1 LRRFRPSR
9 HYSHEVSEPHG
20 NRLSATSRTAG
31 LTTPAVFLQR
41 NPKHNLPGMSHAG
54 MRAYEQRT
62 REIVSRFIAHRLTFP
77 ACISALDAELA
88 DLVPRMADMELP
100 ALRVMMLANLARV
113 NYELEQRG
121 TPREN

>member
-1 LRRFRPSR
+1 
-9 HYSHEVSEPHG
+9 
-20 NRLSATSRTAG
+20 
-31 LTTPAVFLQR
+31 
-41 NPKHNLPGMSHAG
+41 

-62 REIVSRFIAHRLTFP
+62 REIVSRFICHKLTFP

-88 DLVPRMADMELP
+88 DLVPRLKDAQLP

-121 TPREN
+121 SAMAPRPLLPV